1 MLYNYF
7 TVSDLFMV
15 EVVPGEQ
22 KDLDAAGKKGGFK
35 LGTLT
40 MTGMATTTITTATG
54 INTTYWNCRF
64 FAHFE
69 EHLKAVTG
77 MKVEDFFNTE
87 EKIRLVKKCFG
98 R

>member
-69 EHLKAVTG
+69 EHLKAETG
-77 MKVEDFFNTE
+77 MEVEDCFDTE
-87 EKIRLVKKCFG
+87 GRKNLFKKCF
-98 R
+98 RR